1 MANTFKN
8 IKKKLRRK
16 RLLAEKRHLEK
27 AQAGAGKASS
37 KQEYFTTNLRHLYRC
52 YFFTQK

>member
-27 AQAGAGKASS
+27 AQAGAGGMKLREEKS
-37 KQEYFTTNLRHLYRC
+37 KLLCEERKLC
-52 YFFTQK
+52 